1 MNDPTESRSVK
12 STRTTF
18 RIIETLEVSNGAR
31 VTDLAEKLELAKST
45 IHQQLSALY
54 ELGYVTKENGQYE
67 LGLKFLDLGEYVRTR
82 KPLYNLAEPLVEELA
97 TETGERAQF
106 FAEEH
111 GRAVYIHTK
120 QGEHAVQADRRVGKQ
135 RYLHSSAGG
144 KAILAHLSPEK
155 IEAVI
160 DQWGLPQETD
170 NTHATRESLL
180 EDLEVIRERGYSLNQ
195 AESISGLWSVGV
207 PVMDPD
213 GRPVGSFSI
222 SGPRHRMKAERVNEE
237 IVDLL
242 LGTANE
248 LELNIAYS

>member
-1 MNDPTESRSVK
+1 MSDPTSDRSVK

-18 RIIETLEVSNGAR
+18 RIIEALEASDGAR
-31 VTDLAEKLELAKST
+31 LTDLAEELDLAKST
-45 IHQQLSALY
+45 VHQQLSTLR
-54 ELGYVTKENGQYE
+54 EIGYVVQEGTQYQ
-67 LGLKFLDLGEYVRTR
+67 LGLKFLDLGQYVRAR
-82 KPLYNLAEPLVEELA
+82 KPAYTLSEPLVEELA
-97 TETGERAQF
+97 DETGERAQF

-144 KAILAHLSPEK
+144 KAILAHLPEDR
-155 IEAVI
+155 IEAVL
-160 DQWGLPQETD
+160 DQWGMPQETD
-170 NTHATRESLL
+170 NTHATREELF
-180 EDLEVIRERGYSLNQ
+180 EDLEAIRDRGYSLNK

-207 PVMDPD
+207 PVMGPD
-213 GRPVGSFSI
+213 GTPVGAFSI
-222 SGPRHRMKAERVNEE
+222 SGPRHRMKAERIHENM
-237 IVDLL
+237 VDLL